1 MRINYRSTHDYV
13 AIVLLVMLISSCS
26 TSFKYSYEENH
37 GPLYQ
42 NNYLP
47 AVFELDS
54 SNALKIKEL
63 ASNESIF
70 IDVEKEGNGNFY
82 FASNY
87 QNFCALKDSSG
98 NCKYW
103 MNNDNQLI
111 AYPEFTGTK
120 LKVVSFNIEF
130 AQKIDSAIALLKNGD
145 LSDAD
150 VYLFQEMDEKGTEEV
165 SKRMGLNYIY
175 YPAINHP
182 GLQQNVGNAILS
194 RWPITS
200 SQKIKLPHPSAY
212 PRVKDFKTYMLRKTA
227 SFATILIGNKEMAF
241 YSTHQAAFNTTKKR
255 GEFAKAISDHAVSNG
270 FEYCI
275 VGGDFNSMGAADIE
289 STVRP
294 FLDSGFEWGSRGV
307 GQSSNKIRWF
317 LSFIP
322 PKAFT
327 LDHIF
332 VKGFEVLKAGKVES
346 KGVSDHL
353 PIWVSLKLSK

>member
-1 MRINYRSTHDYV
+1 MMRISNQFY
-13 AIVLLVMLISSCS
+13 IVISISILYCSCS
-26 TSFKYSYEENH
+26 TSFKYSYEDSY

-47 AVFELDS
+47 VVYEIDS

-63 ASNESIF
+63 AVNESVF
-70 IDVEKEGNGNFY
+70 IDLENEEEGNFY
-82 FASNY
+82 FTSNY
-87 QNFCALKDSSG
+87 QNLCALKDSLG

-103 MNNDNQLI
+103 MNNNNQLFP
-111 AYPEFTGTK
+111 YPEFTGTK

-130 AQKIDSAIALLKNGD
+130 AQKIDSAITLLKNVD
-145 LSDAD
+145 LVDAD
-150 VYLFQEMDEKGTEEV
+150 VFLFQEMDEKGTEEIA
-165 SKRMGLNYIY
+165 KRMALSYIY

-194 RWPITS
+194 KWPITS

-212 PRVKDFKTYMLRKTA
+212 PRIKDFKTYMLRKTA
-227 SFATILIGNKEMAF
+227 SFATILVGNKEVAF

-275 VGGDFNSMGAADIE
+275 VGGDFNSMGGADIE

-294 FLDSGFEWGSRGV
+294 FLDAGFEWGSRGV
-307 GQSSNKIRWF
+307 GQSSNKIKWF

-346 KGVSDHL
+346 NGVSDHL
-353 PIWVSLKLSK
+353 PIWVSLELKK